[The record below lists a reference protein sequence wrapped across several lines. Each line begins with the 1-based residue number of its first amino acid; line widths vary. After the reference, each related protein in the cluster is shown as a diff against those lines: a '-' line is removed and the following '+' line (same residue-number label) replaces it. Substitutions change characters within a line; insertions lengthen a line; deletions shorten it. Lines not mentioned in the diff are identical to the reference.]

1 MGGICLPSL
10 ELNAA
15 IYTRYIDK
23 CFDYCFIFGVAQGL
37 ESAGVWPGLSR
48 RRVGEEPKDDVL
60 LLAGGLA
67 PLVGPVLDLLFLGV
81 GDVPAVGL
89 AALLVLAQ
97 PLVALVQVGSP
108 AVGVAGDA
116 SVLAQLAAGD
126 GLEVGAEPDDRFV
139 VIKSVCF
146 VIKVAAVS

>member
-1 MGGICLPSL
+1 MGWPKAERALV
-10 ELNAA
+10 
-15 IYTRYIDK
+15 
-23 CFDYCFIFGVAQGL
+23 FGRAC
-37 ESAGVWPGLSR
+37 R
-48 RRVGEEPKDDVL
+48 RRVGEEPKDGVL

-67 PLVGPVLDLLFLGV
+67 PLVGPVLDLLFFGV

-116 SVLAQLAAGD
+116 SVLAQLAARD
-126 GLEVGAEPDDRFV
+126 GLEVGAESDDRFV